1 MRLTITAP
9 LAICL
14 ALPTLALAQS
24 GKSPAS
30 GEVLATEFAVPVEV
44 LPLAK
49 GKGGLGDIS
58 FSTGGYNFSASTEVR
73 DVTGMFS
80 VTILGSDR
88 IKKRVLVKY
97 KFSKDGA
104 PFDKGA
110 CTVTSRFM
118 SGLFESARNSL
129 YTCQSG
135 GGGAAPAD
143 FALDAVIPG
152 FIAESGAG
160 LSISRD
166 DPAEYEKLK
175 ARMRYEGVV
184 YEAVP
189 TGIEP
194 KHIPHNYRAAK
205 GWVIMRDGKPIARI
219 DFPSRTGRFS
229 DMMGS
234 YDRKSVLTVP
244 VNAAD
249 GREAAILFAA
259 HLYYLPEAN
268 SPALKEGSGRMN

>member
-1 MRLTITAP
+1 MRLPIAASFT
-9 LAICL
+9 LSL
-14 ALPTLALAQS
+14 VLPALALAQS
-24 GKSPAS
+24 GQPVAG
-30 GEVLATEFAVPVEV
+30 GEVAATEFAVPVEV

-49 GKGGLGDIS
+49 GKGGLGDVS

-80 VTILGSDR
+80 VTILGTDR
-88 IKKRVLVKY
+88 IKKRVLVTY

-118 SGLFESARNSL
+118 SGLFESTRNSL
-129 YTCQSG
+129 YTCHSK
-135 GGGAAPAD
+135 GGGAVPAD

-175 ARMRYEGVV
+175 ARMRFDGMI

-194 KHIPHNYRAAK
+194 RHIPHNYRAAK
-205 GWVIMRDGKPIARI
+205 GWVILRGDKPIARI

>member
-1 MRLTITAP
+1 MRLTKAAQ
-9 LAICL
+9 LAFCL
-14 ALPTLALAQS
+14 ALPALALAQT
-24 GKSPAS
+24 GKPVAS
-30 GEVLATEFAVPVEV
+30 NEVLPTEFAVPVEV

-49 GKGGLGDIS
+49 GKGGLGNIA

-80 VTILGSDR
+80 VTILGSDLL
-88 IKKRVLVKY
+88 KKRVLVSY

-104 PFDKGA
+104 LFDKGA
-110 CTVTSRFM
+110 CTVTSRFT
-118 SGLFESARNSL
+118 SGLFETARNSL
-129 YTCQSG
+129 YTCQSAG
-135 GGGAAPAD
+135 GGLAPAD
-143 FALDAVIPG
+143 FALDAEIPG
-152 FIAESGAG
+152 FIAQSGSG

-166 DPAEYEKLK
+166 DPAEYNKLR
-175 ARMRYEGVV
+175 ARMRYDGTV

-194 KHIPHNYRAAK
+194 KQIANGDRAAK
-205 GWVIMRDGKPIARI
+205 GWVITRGGKPIARL
-219 DFPSRTGRFS
+219 DFPSRTKRFS

-249 GREAAILFAA
+249 GRDAAIVLAA

-268 SPALKEGSGRMN
+268 SPALKEGSGSF